1 MTTKATE
8 DFPEIEWEDLKQDL
22 LCSDVEE
29 REEIYLTTGMDK
41 EGVLYFG
48 SAVFVCGEFE
58 GIKDIDK
65 VIKVISQ
72 PKIK

>member
-8 DFPEIEWEDLKQDL
+8 NFPEIEWEDLKQDL
-22 LCSDVEE
+22 LSTDSEE

-48 SAVFVCGEFE
+48 S
-58 GIKDIDK
+58 
-65 VIKVISQ
+65 
-72 PKIK
+72 

>member
-1 MTTKATE
+1 MTTQATE
-8 DFPEIEWEDLKQDL
+8 NFPEIEWDDLKQDL
-22 LCSDVEE
+22 LATDSEE

-58 GIKDIDK
+58 GIKDIEK
-65 VIKVISQ
+65 VITIVTN
-72 PKIK
+72 

>member
-1 MTTKATE
+1 MITKATE
-8 DFPEIEWEDLKQDL
+8 DFPEIEWEDLKKDL
-22 LCSDVEE
+22 LYSDAEE
-29 REEIYLTTGMDK
+29 REEIYLTTGIDK

-65 VIKVISQ
+65 VIKIVTN
-72 PKIK
+72 

>member
-1 MTTKATE
+1 MTTKATAN
-8 DFPEIEWEDLKQDL
+8 FPEIEWEYLKQDL
-22 LCSDVEE
+22 LAIDSEE

-58 GIKDIDK
+58 GIKDIEK
-65 VIKVISQ
+65 VITIVTN
-72 PKIK
+72 

>member
-8 DFPEIEWEDLKQDL
+8 NFPEIEWEDLKQDL
-22 LCSDVEE
+22 LETDSEE

-58 GIKDIDK
+58 GIKDIEK
-65 VIKVISQ
+65 VITIVTN
-72 PKIK
+72 

>member
-1 MTTKATE
+1 MTTKSTA

-22 LCSDVEE
+22 LSTDSEE

-58 GIKDIDK
+58 GIKDIEK
-65 VIKVISQ
+65 VITIVTN
-72 PKIK
+72 

>member
-8 DFPEIEWEDLKQDL
+8 NFPEIEWEDLKQDL
-22 LCSDVEE
+22 LSTDSEE

-58 GIKDIDK
+58 GIKDIEK
-65 VIKVISQ
+65 VITIE
-72 PKIK
+72 II

>member
-1 MTTKATE
+1 MTTKPTE
-8 DFPEIEWEDLKQDL
+8 NFPEIEWEDLKQDL
-22 LCSDVEE
+22 LSTDSEE

-58 GIKDIDK
+58 GIKDIEK
-65 VIKVISQ
+65 VITIE
-72 PKIK
+72 II